1 MASQRPVYYE
11 QELEEDINDANL
23 DMAIGNYGQNIYDTG
38 SFYRHLPKPI
48 MSLRGSRI
56 DQGQYSEAALQ
67 AIQQEY
73 AAQSALSQVPEQVQ
87 RVRYP
92 IITESALLTIG

>member
-38 SFYRHLPKPI
+38 SFYAIILI
-48 MSLRGSRI
+48 SRLCR
-56 DQGQYSEAALQ
+56 S
-67 AIQQEY
+67 
-73 AAQSALSQVPEQVQ
+73 
-87 RVRYP
+87 
-92 IITESALLTIG
+92 